1 MRKRHSGDDVS
12 DLMRNDTQASGK
24 RNSMVK
30 QLATIE
36 RKIAGIVRAIEDGAY
51 TPTLKERL
59 IALEAEEACLEAR
72 LAEIGRRAPVR
83 LHPNAPEL
91 YRSMIAN
98 GDPALLTT
106 DLSFF
111 GLLSAQLPKVAKL
124 PSSNARKRWRRVGRQ
139 PATCSRAKKINRLAA
154 NAGMSAWSGPICDS
168 SHKTLIRPASGIALA

>member
-36 RKIAGIVRAIEDGAY
+36 RKIAGILRAIEDGAY

-124 PSSNARKRWRRVGRQ
+124 PSSNGPQAMAPCRTPARHLQSGEEDQSLGGECRNVSMVRANLRQ
-139 PATCSRAKKINRLAA
+139 FA
-154 NAGMSAWSGPICDS
+154 
-168 SHKTLIRPASGIALA
+168 